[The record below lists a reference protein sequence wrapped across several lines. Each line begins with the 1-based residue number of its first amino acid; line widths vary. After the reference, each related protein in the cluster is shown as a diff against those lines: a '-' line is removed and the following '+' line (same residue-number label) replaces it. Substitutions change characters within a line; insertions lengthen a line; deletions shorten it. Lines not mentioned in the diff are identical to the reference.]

1 MAVSYFKV
9 QGTGRKVATHI
20 ILLLWLIFAIFPI
33 YWVVTMSFKNAATGF
48 SLTPKFFPFIDY
60 KPDYLAWMHMAG
72 KVAPGESEFVAM
84 PLFAEDIRLLRNSVI
99 VSFGSA
105 CVSVMLG
112 IMAGYALS
120 RFEYRRWKND
130 DIAFF
135 ILSQRM
141 FPPVA
146 LAMPFFLLFTWFRM
160 LDKLSSIIILHSV
173 MNLPIATWLLK
184 EFFSDVPRELEEAAQ
199 VDGCTKW
206 TALIRVIVPLAAPGI
221 AVAFF
226 FCFIFSWNEF
236 LLALTITF
244 KNAKTLT
251 VGLSGLHTIRGPL
264 YWDIAAAALLMMTP
278 PLIVSILANKFI
290 IRGLALGAV
299 KK

>member
-160 LDKLSSIIILHSV
+160 LDRLSSIIIVYSV

-184 EFFSDVPRELEEAAQ
+184 EFFSDVPKEVEEAAQ

-206 TALIRVIVPLAAPGI
+206 MALIRVIIPLAAPGI

-236 LLALTITF
+236 LIAITITF

-251 VGLSGLHTIRGPL
+251 VGLSGLQTIRGPL

>member
-84 PLFAEDIRLLRNSVI
+84 PLFAEDIRLLRNSEI

-105 CVSVMLG
+105 CVSVLLG

-120 RFEYRRWKND
+120 RFEYKRWKND

-160 LDKLSSIIILHSV
+160 LDRLSSIIIVYSV

-184 EFFSDVPRELEEAAQ
+184 EFFSDVPKEVEEAAQ

-206 TALIRVIVPLAAPGI
+206 MALIRVIIPLAAPGI

-236 LLALTITF
+236 LIAITITF

-251 VGLSGLHTIRGPL
+251 VGLSGLQTIRGPL

>member
-1 MAVSYFKV
+1 MAGSYFQV
-9 QGTGRKVATHI
+9 QGSGRKVATHI

-48 SLTPKFFPFIDY
+48 STTPKFFPFIDY

-72 KVAPGESEFVAM
+72 KVAPGESEFAAM
-84 PLFAEDIRLLRNSVI
+84 PLLAEEIRLLRNSVI

-105 CVSVMLG
+105 CISVLLG

-120 RFEYRRWKND
+120 RFEYRKWKND

-160 LDKLSSIIILHSV
+160 IDRLSSIIIVYSV

-206 TALIRVIVPLAAPGI
+206 TALFRVIVPLAAPGI

-236 LLALTITF
+236 LLALTLTF
-244 KNAKTLT
+244 KDAKTLT
-251 VGLSGLHTIRGPL
+251 VGVSGLQSIRGPR

-299 KK
+299 KQ